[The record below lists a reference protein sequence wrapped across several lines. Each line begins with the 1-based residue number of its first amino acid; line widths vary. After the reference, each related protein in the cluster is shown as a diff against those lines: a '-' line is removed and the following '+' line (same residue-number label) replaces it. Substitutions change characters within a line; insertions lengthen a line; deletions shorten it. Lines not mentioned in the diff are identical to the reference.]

1 MAGNATTT
9 SSTPSLSHHSNN
21 GYQGV
26 GASGNRARR
35 RASLAVFNNIDAGH
49 HGHAGS
55 GPRPEAPYA
64 RSPELRITHKLAER
78 RRRQEMKELFDD
90 LREALPVEPHLKT
103 SKWEI
108 LTKGKLLYRQ
118 LLYLYIY

>member
-1 MAGNATTT
+1 
-9 SSTPSLSHHSNN
+9 
-21 GYQGV
+21 
-26 GASGNRARR
+26 
-35 RASLAVFNNIDAGH
+35 
-49 HGHAGS
+49 
-55 GPRPEAPYA
+55 PRPEAPYA

-108 LTKGKLLYRQ
+108 LTK
-118 LLYLYIY
+118 